1 MGNSEIQICPRD
13 LKNFFFFNLLAII
26 DTTKEGLSQA
36 MGERAPPD
44 SNVLGT
50 VCYIN

>member
-13 LKNFFFFNLLAII
+13 LKNFFFNLLAII